1 MVESFLMTA
10 ETNPHRW
17 RIALAF
23 ALVYVLWGST
33 YLAMRIVVQH
43 VPPAVMGATRFLISG
58 TLMLGWCLASGR
70 KIAVTRKDLVR
81 LAAIGVLLLV
91 TGNVGVAWGEKYVAS
106 GLAALVVAVVP
117 LWVALIELTILKTE
131 RLARRGLAG
140 LALGIAGLAILLWPR
155 LTDNSLL
162 SHKEL
167 GGVAILIFASL
178 SWACGSI
185 TSRRSHLS
193 IGPFAATG
201 WEMTLAGLV
210 NLALALAMGDFS
222 RTTWSTSGYLSIAY
236 LVTGGSLIGFT
247 AYIWL
252 LEHVPTSKVATYA
265 YVNPVVAVL
274 LGWLILHEKVDGYV
288 LAGTAV
294 IICGVALVTISK
306 IKITPAASGALLAG
320 EATDEPEVT
329 ACGAD

>member
-1 MVESFLMTA
+1 MAT
-10 ETNPHRW
+10 ETKSQSL

-23 ALVYVLWGST
+23 GLVYVLWGST

-70 KIAVTRKDLVR
+70 KIAITRKDLVR
-81 LAAIGVLLLV
+81 LAAIGILLLV

-117 LWVALIELTILKTE
+117 LWVALIEMIILKTE
-131 RLARRGLAG
+131 RLAPRGLAG
-140 LALGIAGLAILLWPR
+140 LALGIVGLVILLWPR
-155 LTDNSLL
+155 LTDNSVLG
-162 SHKEL
+162 HKEL
-167 GGVAILIFASL
+167 VGIAILIFASL

-185 TSRRSHLS
+185 TSRRSQLS
-193 IGPFAATG
+193 IDPFAATG
-201 WEMTLAGLV
+201 WEMTIAGFV
-210 NLALALAMGDFS
+210 NLLLALALGDFS
-222 RTTWSTSGYLSIAY
+222 RTTWTASGYLSIAY

-274 LGWLILHEKVDGYV
+274 LGWLILHEQVDRYV

-294 IICGVALVTISK
+294 IICGVAMVTMSK
-306 IKITPAASGALLAG
+306 IKITAPAHSEAGKNRSSKRVKPASAN
-320 EATDEPEVT
+320 
-329 ACGAD
+329 

>member
-1 MVESFLMTA
+1 MSA
-10 ETNPHRW
+10 ETPPSRI

-33 YLAMRIVVQH
+33 YLAMRIVVRH

-70 KIAVTRKDLVR
+70 KIAITRKDLPR

-117 LWVALIELTILKTE
+117 LWVALIEITVLKSE
-131 RLARRGLAG
+131 RLARRGLVG
-140 LALGIAGLAILLWPR
+140 LALGIVGLVVLLWPR
-155 LTDNSLL
+155 LTDNSSL
-162 SHKEL
+162 SHQEL
-167 GGVAILIFASL
+167 VGVAILMFASL

-201 WEMTLAGLV
+201 WEMTIAGVV
-210 NLALALAMGDFS
+210 NLLLALGMGDFS
-222 RTTWSTSGYLSIAY
+222 RTVWSASGYLSIAY

-274 LGWLILHEKVDGYV
+274 LGWLILHEKVDRYV

-306 IKITPAASGALLAG
+306 IKSLSPAGAPPEIDAL
-320 EATDEPEVT
+320 DEKVEVS

>member
-1 MVESFLMTA
+1 MAA
-10 ETNPHRW
+10 ETHPHRL

-23 ALVYVLWGST
+23 GLVYVLWGST
-33 YLAMRIVVQH
+33 YLAMRVVVQH
-43 VPPAVMGATRFLISG
+43 VPPAVMGATRFLMSG

-70 KIAVTRKDLVR
+70 KIAVNRKDLVR

-91 TGNVGVAWGEKYVAS
+91 TGNVGVAWGEQYVAS

-117 LWVALIELTILKTE
+117 LWVALIEITILKTE
-131 RLARRGLAG
+131 RLAPRGLAG
-140 LALGIAGLAILLWPR
+140 LALGIVGLVILMWPR
-155 LTDNSLL
+155 LTDNSSL

-210 NLALALAMGDFS
+210 NLLLALGMGDFS
-222 RTTWSTSGYLSIAY
+222 RTVWTTSGYLSIAY

-274 LGWLILHEKVDGYV
+274 LGWLILHERVDRYV

-294 IICGVALVTISK
+294 IVCGVALVTISK
-306 IKITPAASGALLAG
+306 IRTTHVPIGAQLETDVPDE
-320 EATDEPEVT
+320 EAEVS